1 MRPSLTGAAP
11 STSKPEHPPAESH
24 AKAPGSG
31 LLPRGILAG
40 AWLAAAA
47 VHLSLPP
54 GQRQLTWPLLYL
66 ALEALA
72 GLSLAYRAAR
82 SMGRTRLAWGLLA
95 ASALLEV
102 PNLLLTVLHDRG
114 CLPAWAAG
122 ATSYLSLASGI
133 LVLAGIISFPLGQ
146 KRGGLFRQ
154 RVLDSLIF
162 ASALLFLLWAMGIH
176 ASLQAASQGAA
187 GQNMALRVFSAYLN
201 VALLGGGL
209 VFMTSYHPDCI
220 RGPLGWLGASALAWL
235 GAISCWTLT
244 GLPSEVARQGWIVI
258 AGAIPLFQGLAAWSP
273 KSVEESLPDAEEGSR
288 VAGLLPYLP
297 VSIAVAAL
305 AGLLAW
311 APRQVGREAYA
322 IFLAM
327 VVLLLLRQF
336 QAIQDLQAAR
346 RTLADRVQQ
355 RTLALEQAQ
364 EAVLRTER
372 MNTLAMM
379 GAGLA
384 HDLNNLLGAVK
395 GSADLAVMNLEDGIA
410 PGKDELERIA
420 LAAERASLLTRRL
433 MEFARREKE
442 ELRPMDLGQAVKA
455 MEATLRLLLP
465 KSVAFL
471 MQVPANG
478 PLAVLTSRVRLEQM
492 MVNLVANAGDAM
504 PSGGVLRIR
513 VDQAGPDTD
522 EAMIE
527 VVDSG
532 VGMTPDVLA
541 KIFDPFFTTKAPGK
555 GTGLGLSSLKAMVEE
570 GGGRLEVESAPGQ
583 GARFRILVPRL
594 PDGSLS
600 PPLNP
605 R

>member
-1 MRPSLTGAAP
+1 MRPPLTGPAP
-11 STSKPEHPPAESH
+11 STPKPGQPASGGFD
-24 AKAPGSG
+24 ASSGPGW
-31 LLPRGILAG
+31 LPRGILVG
-40 AWLAAAA
+40 VWLAVAA
-47 VHLSLPP
+47 VHLSLRPE
-54 GQRQLTWPLLYL
+54 RRLLTWPLLYL

-72 GLSLAYRAAR
+72 GLSLAYRAAM
-82 SMGRTRLAWGLLA
+82 SAGRTRLAWSLLA

-102 PNLLLTVLHDRG
+102 PNLLLTALHGRG
-114 CLPAWAAG
+114 LLPAGAAG

-133 LVLAGIISFPLGQ
+133 LVLPGILCFPAGWKQ
-146 KRGGLFRQ
+146 GGLLRR
-154 RVLDSLIF
+154 RVLDSLVF
-162 ASALLFLLWAMGIH
+162 AAALLFLLWVMGIH
-176 ASLQAASQGAA
+176 ASLQAAGQGM
-187 GQNMALRVFSAYLN
+187 GLRVFSAYLN

-209 VFMTSYHPDCI
+209 VFMTSYHPDCV

-235 GAISCWTLT
+235 GAISSWTLA
-244 GLPSEVARQGWIVI
+244 GLPPVVAEQGWIVI

-273 KSVEESLPDAEEGSR
+273 KSVEESQPDAEEGSR
-288 VAGLLPYLP
+288 LAGLLPYLP

-311 APRQVGREAYA
+311 APRQVNREAYA

-327 VVLLLLRQF
+327 AVLLLLRQF

-346 RTLADRVQQ
+346 RTLADRVEQ

-364 EAVLRTER
+364 EAMLRTER
-372 MNTLAMM
+372 MNTLALM

-410 PGKDELERIA
+410 PQKDELERIA

-442 ELRPMDLGQAVKA
+442 ELRPMDLGRAVQD

-471 MQVPANG
+471 MQMPSQG
-478 PLAVLTSRVRLEQM
+478 PLAVLTSRIRLEQM
-492 MVNLVANAGDAM
+492 LVNLVANAGDAM
-504 PSGGVLRIR
+504 PGGGVLRIR
-513 VDQAGPDTD
+513 VDHAGPDLD

-532 VGMTPDVLA
+532 VGMTPEVLA
-541 KIFDPFFTTKAPGK
+541 RIFDPFFTTKAPGK

-583 GARFRILVPRL
+583 GAQFRILVPRL
-594 PDGSLS
+594 PDGA
-600 PPLNP
+600 LNP
-605 R
+605 H

>member
-1 MRPSLTGAAP
+1 MNGAAP
-11 STSKPEHPPAESH
+11 STPKPEPPAAESR
-24 AKAPGSG
+24 AKASGSG
-31 LLPRGILAG
+31 LLPRSILVG
-40 AWLAAAA
+40 LWLAAAA
-47 VHLSLPP
+47 LHLSLNP
-54 GQRQLTWPLLYL
+54 GQRQLTWPWLYL

-72 GLSLAYRAAR
+72 GLSLAYRAAG

-102 PNLLLTVLHDRG
+102 PNLLLTVLYGRG
-114 CLPAWAAG
+114 WLSSWAAG
-122 ATSYLSLASGI
+122 TTSYLSLASGI
-133 LVLAGIISFPLGQ
+133 LALAGILSFPVGR

-162 ASALLFLLWAMGIH
+162 ASALLFLLWVMGIH
-176 ASLQAASQGAA
+176 ASLQAAGQGM
-187 GQNMALRVFSAYLN
+187 GLRVFSAYLN

-220 RGPLGWLGASALAWL
+220 RGPLGWLGASAFAWF
-235 GAISCWTLT
+235 GAVSCWTLT
-244 GLPSEVARQGWIVI
+244 GLPPVVARQGWIVI
-258 AGAIPLFQGLAAWSP
+258 AGAIPLFQGIAAWSP
-273 KSVEESLPDAEEGSR
+273 KSVEESLPPHAEEASR
-288 VAGLLPYLP
+288 IAALLPYLP
-297 VSIAVAAL
+297 VIIAVATL
-305 AGLLAW
+305 ASLLGW
-311 APRQVGREAYA
+311 APRQVNREAYA
-322 IFLAM
+322 IFLGMVAM
-327 VVLLLLRQF
+327 LLLRQF

-346 RTLADRVQQ
+346 RTLADRVHQ

-364 EAVLRTER
+364 EAMLRTER
-372 MNTLAMM
+372 MNTLALM

-395 GSADLAVMNLEDGIA
+395 GSADLAVMNLEDGVA

-442 ELRPMDLGQAVKA
+442 ELLPTNLGPAVKA

-465 KSVAFL
+465 KSVVFL
-471 MQVPANG
+471 MQMPAKE
-478 PLAVLTSRVRLEQM
+478 PLAVLTSRIRLEQM

-504 PSGGVLRIR
+504 PGGGVLRIR
-513 VDQAGPDTD
+513 VDQAGPDSN

-527 VVDSG
+527 VADSG

-600 PPLNP
+600 HPLSHH
-605 R
+605 